1 MKKLF
6 LIKNEANY
14 IKWDNA
20 AYSKELIG
28 KKECYFSYFLYDNE
42 LANYLTKE
50 GMKSLTGV
58 RGKVY
63 ADYLILNFQC
73 KDKNGKMDIEKAIFS
88 LKKFLVEVM
97 KEYSLTKE
105 QILINLNG
113 DAGFHIRIHS
123 SLFGGF
129 TSNSLLPFAH
139 KEIATHLT
147 QTWEFFDLSIYQID
161 QLIRIPE
168 TFNNKN
174 KFRAYFI
181 PTNKILE
188 LNFIVELNGL
198 LTMDYDKRKNDD
210 PIINSF
216 FDEDISF
223 PPSKK
228 LVELKNEVYEKIQN
242 NHTLKPIDSINEF
255 DLHDLLSEYPKLKL
269 IAENCSITND
279 IFNKAKSGTHL
290 CNKERIFISSLLV
303 NLYPEDDI
311 LIHSIMKNQNNYN
324 PDITSSK
331 YEHIKSLNYSPYNC
345 NSMCETKLCSNAKKS
360 NVKSPLHFAKITTKF
375 NQSIFVEEFISYYR
389 GQLLYDHKQETFY
402 FYSNGY
408 FKEYSEN
415 QLSSL
420 IISFLNNKSY
430 KKEVTDR
437 DVKGIVNRLKM
448 EDSIHIE
455 GGFNQHKFLFN
466 LKNGVFDPLTKTLY
480 PHDSKYRF
488 SYQFNVEYDP
498 NAKCRLYEETLNQI
512 FNSDQEIINFFLRWQ
527 CYLFVYDYSYQKML
541 ILYGKGRNG
550 KSLLLN
556 ITRSL
561 LGDENVSSER
571 LQDLANDRGYALVN
585 LINKF
590 LNISQELSG
599 GEIEVDTIKQITG
612 GDLISARPIY
622 KERVKFINKA
632 RIIIATNILP
642 RISNFDQAFYQRIDF
657 IEFPNS
663 FADNPDTNLESK
675 LKNELPGIFNLIMSQ
690 FAHIRKEDNSIKI
703 ESPEKSRKSLES
715 KLGSFNSVLEWV
727 SECCL
732 ITISEVNHKVLS
744 LKEAYSHY
752 DRWCFESGG
761 KKMTKGNFK
770 KILEDHYHLRIEHN
784 SYFSQKEKTYK
795 NQILIFGLEI
805 LSTNENNFSGSYD
818 YSNDNKFNIF

>member
-14 IKWDNA
+14 IKWDNV

-58 RGKVY
+58 RGRVY

-73 KDKNGKMDIEKAIFS
+73 KDKDGKLDLEKALFS
-88 LKKFLVEVM
+88 LKVFLAGLI

-105 QILINLNG
+105 QILINFDG
-113 DAGFHIRIHS
+113 DEGFHIRIHS

-129 TSNSLLPFAH
+129 TCNSLLPFVH
-139 KEIATHLT
+139 KEIATRLT
-147 QTWEFFDLSIYQID
+147 LSSDFFDYSIYQID
-161 QLIRIPE
+161 HFVRIPE
-168 TFNNKN
+168 TINKN
-174 KFRAYFI
+174 YNFRAIFI
-181 PTNKILE
+181 PTNKILD
-188 LNFIVELNGL
+188 LNSIVDLNDLFIS
-198 LTMDYDKRKNDD
+198 DYDKRKNNY

-216 FDEDISF
+216 FDGDISF
-223 PPSKK
+223 PPCEK

-242 NHTLKPIDSINEF
+242 NQALRLIDSKNDF
-255 DLHDLLSEYPKLKL
+255 DLPDLLSEYPKLKL
-269 IAENCSITND
+269 IADNCSITND
-279 IFNKAKSGTHL
+279 ILNKAKSGTHL
-290 CNKERIFISSLLV
+290 SNKERIFISSLLV
-303 NLYPEDDI
+303 NLHPENDN
-311 LIHSIMKNQNNYN
+311 LVHSIMKNQNNYN

-360 NVKSPLHFAKITTKF
+360 KAKSPLFFANTTTKF

-389 GQLLYDHKQETFY
+389 GQLLYDHKQEIFY

-408 FKEYSEN
+408 FKKYSEN

-420 IISFLNNKSY
+420 INSFLKNQSY

-448 EDSIHIE
+448 EDSIHME
-455 GGFNQHKFLFN
+455 GGFNQYKFLFN
-466 LKNGVFDPLTKTLY
+466 LKNGVFDPLTKTIY
-480 PHDSKYRF
+480 PHDPKYRF

-512 FNSDQEIINFFLRWQ
+512 FNSDQKIINFFLRWQ

-561 LGDENVSSER
+561 LGNENVSSER

-585 LINKF
+585 LMNKF

-622 KERVKFINKA
+622 KERVKFINNA
-632 RIIIATNILP
+632 RLIIATNILP

-663 FADNPDTNLESK
+663 FADNPDTNLEIK
-675 LKNELPGIFNLIMSQ
+675 LKNELPGIFNLIISQ
-690 FAHIRKEDNSIKI
+690 FAHIRKEDNSINI
-703 ESPEKSRKSLES
+703 EVPEKSRESLHS
-715 KLGSFNSVLEWV
+715 NLASFNSVLEWV

-732 ITISEVNHKVLS
+732 ITISEGNHKVLS

-752 DRWCFESGG
+752 DRWCSESGG
-761 KKMTKGNFK
+761 KKMSKNKFK
-770 KILEDHYHLRIEHN
+770 KILEDHYHLQINLTSHLKHN
-784 SYFSQKEKTYK
+784 GKTYK
-795 NQILIFGLEI
+795 HQILIFGLEI
-805 LSTNENNFSGSYD
+805 LSTNENHFSLE
-818 YSNDNKFNIF
+818 